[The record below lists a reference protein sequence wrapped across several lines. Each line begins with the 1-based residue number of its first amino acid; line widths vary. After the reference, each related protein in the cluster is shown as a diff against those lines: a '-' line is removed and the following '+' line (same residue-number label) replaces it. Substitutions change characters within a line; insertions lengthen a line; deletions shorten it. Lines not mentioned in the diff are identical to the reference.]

1 MPNIEQEDVLARA
14 LAALE
19 EDNVSDIRLLMSA
32 LHPADV
38 AKLLEGLPPEQRPA
52 VWYEVPTVAMG
63 EVLTEVSDGVR
74 EGLTENMD
82 RERLVEAVRTL
93 DIDDIADVVP
103 DLPEDAI
110 ARILLAVDTEAR
122 QELDAVLAYDEDSAG
137 GLMNTDTTT
146 IRASI
151 TLAVVLRYLRQR
163 GEMPEYTDK
172 LFVINRN
179 NTLKGILFVSDLLTN
194 DPGMRVGAI
203 ADTDPFI
210 FNANT
215 QATDVAHAFAR
226 YNLISAPVVDEAGK
240 LLGRITI
247 DDVVDVIREEAD
259 HTMMAQAGLDEEED
273 IFAPVTKTARSRA
286 LWLGVNLITAFAASY
301 VIGRFAATIEQL
313 VALAVLMPIVASMG
327 GNAGMQTLT
336 VVIRGLAVGT
346 ITRGNA
352 RRLLRKEFLVGGLN
366 GIIWAI
372 VVALVAGLWFQNLEL
387 ALIVA
392 VAMIINLA
400 VSAVAGVVIPILCD
414 RFNVDPALA
423 SGVALTTITDIVGFW
438 AILGLA
444 AVFLL

>member
-146 IRASI
+146 VRASI
-151 TLAVVLRYLRQR
+151 TLAVAICASVARC
-163 GEMPEYTDK
+163 
-172 LFVINRN
+172 RN
-179 NTLKGILFVSDLLTN
+179 TRTN
-194 DPGMRVGAI
+194 C
-203 ADTDPFI
+203 
-210 FNANT
+210 
-215 QATDVAHAFAR
+215 
-226 YNLISAPVVDEAGK
+226 L
-240 LLGRITI
+240 
-247 DDVVDVIREEAD
+247 
-259 HTMMAQAGLDEEED
+259 
-273 IFAPVTKTARSRA
+273 
-286 LWLGVNLITAFAASY
+286 
-301 VIGRFAATIEQL
+301 
-313 VALAVLMPIVASMG
+313 
-327 GNAGMQTLT
+327 
-336 VVIRGLAVGT
+336 
-346 ITRGNA
+346 
-352 RRLLRKEFLVGGLN
+352 
-366 GIIWAI
+366 
-372 VVALVAGLWFQNLEL
+372 
-387 ALIVA
+387 
-392 VAMIINLA
+392 
-400 VSAVAGVVIPILCD
+400 
-414 RFNVDPALA
+414 
-423 SGVALTTITDIVGFW
+423 
-438 AILGLA
+438 
-444 AVFLL
+444 

>member
-1 MPNIEQEDVLARA
+1 MPNIEQEDILART

-19 EDNVSDIRLLMSA
+19 EDNISDIRLLVSV

-110 ARILLAVDTEAR
+110 ASILLAVDTEAR

-146 IRASI
+146 VRASI

-163 GEMPEYTDK
+163 GEMSEYTDK

-194 DPGMRVGAI
+194 DPGTRVGAI
-203 ADTDPFI
+203 ADTDPII

-273 IFAPVTKTARSRA
+273 IFAPVMKTAHSRA
-286 LWLGVNLITAFAASY
+286 LWLGINLITAFAASY
-301 VIGRFAATIEQL
+301 VIGRFEATIEQL

-346 ITRGNA
+346 ITRGNV

-400 VSAVAGVVIPILCD
+400 VSAVAGVVIPVLCD